1 MLYAQPLWGGIA
13 VMDKVQFKREKERGV
28 AIAIA
33 RQMLRRELITPEEY
47 RKLTQVLTREQCPEV
62 SHSPV

>member
-1 MLYAQPLWGGIA
+1 
-13 VMDKVQFKREKERGV
+13 MDKVQFKREKERGA

-62 SHSPV
+62 NHSPI